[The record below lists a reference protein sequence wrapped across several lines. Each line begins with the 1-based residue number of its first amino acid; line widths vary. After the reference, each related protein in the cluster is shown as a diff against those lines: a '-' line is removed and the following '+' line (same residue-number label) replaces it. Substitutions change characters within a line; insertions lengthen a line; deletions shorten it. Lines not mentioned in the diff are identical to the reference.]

1 MCGLLTAPT
10 IIRLSVCSS
19 GRSFSRLLTLS
30 RRKSPCRSSIRADQM
45 FRGYGAIVV
54 LAALFFIAAKIGDT
68 FAQTL
73 TIFSI
78 FIWTIAAALF
88 AYLILFRG
96 IKLSFFGF
104 GKRSE
109 EQPAELQY
117 LL

>member
-1 MCGLLTAPT
+1 M
-10 IIRLSVCSS
+10 
-19 GRSFSRLLTLS
+19 LTLS

-68 FAQTL
+68 FAKTL

-96 IKLSFFGF
+96 MKLSFFGF
-104 GKRSE
+104 GKPVIFRSE
-109 EQPAELQY
+109 ERRVGEECVSTCRSRWSPY
-117 LL
+117 H

>member
-19 GRSFSRLLTLS
+19 GRSFSRMLTLS

-73 TIFSI
+73 TIFSL
-78 FIWTIAAALF
+78 FIWNIAAALIHS
-88 AYLILFRG
+88 LILFRCMN
-96 IKLSFFGF
+96 LSFLGL
-104 GKRSE
+104 GKDNHLAWKRTGV
-109 EQPAELQY
+109 
-117 LL
+117 